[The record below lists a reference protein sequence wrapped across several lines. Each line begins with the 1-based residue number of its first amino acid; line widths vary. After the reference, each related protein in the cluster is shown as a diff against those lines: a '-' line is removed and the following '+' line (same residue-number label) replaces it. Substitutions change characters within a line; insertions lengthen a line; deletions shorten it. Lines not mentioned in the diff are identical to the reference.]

1 MESKNKS
8 KKGWLGILGCVIVAI
23 IAFFIVLL
31 LLNKAVK
38 KVETVDVVA
47 FSQNVTQK
55 TEINKD
61 NVNRYF
67 SVIKVVKQTKPEN
80 TYASLDEV
88 VADGKIYVD
97 GNYVKNEVLTKE
109 KVVSE
114 RKIEDAYTDKVE
126 ASFKVAAFDAAV
138 GGTIRAGDRI
148 NITVVDST
156 GIEKYSIDNVY
167 VAATFT
173 SDGTLVK
180 ENDTT
185 AIAVGFKIWLN
196 GSELTDFNTNISAG
210 IVKVSKM

>member
-1 MESKNKS
+1 MVRNFRLCHCRDYSIFYCFVIIEQSC
-8 KKGWLGILGCVIVAI
+8 KKGWNCRCCCIFTECNA
-23 IAFFIVLL
+23 
-31 LLNKAVK
+31 
-38 KVETVDVVA
+38 
-47 FSQNVTQK
+47 K

-88 VADGKIYVD
+88 VADGTIYVD